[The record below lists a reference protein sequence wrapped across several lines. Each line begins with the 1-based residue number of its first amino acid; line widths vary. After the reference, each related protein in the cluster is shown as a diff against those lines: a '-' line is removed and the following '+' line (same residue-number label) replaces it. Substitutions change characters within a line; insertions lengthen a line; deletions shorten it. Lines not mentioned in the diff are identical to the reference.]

1 MSMRHGI
8 LGGNWNNS
16 AKCGSRSSNW
26 NNSPLNLNDNNSAR
40 GVTDTE
46 DNTLV
51 AGPHGPLADSL
62 TLSRCVNALTAK
74 HQATAPHGLVGQPNA
89 RAGVL
94 R

>member
-1 MSMRHGI
+1 MGMRHGI

-46 DNTLV
+46 GNTLV
-51 AGPHGPLADSL
+51 AEPYSPLADL
-62 TLSRCVNALTAK
+62 FTLSRYGQLLTAK
-74 HQATAPHGLVGQPNA
+74 HKATAPCGLVGQPNV
-89 RAGVL
+89 RLGDL
-94 R
+94 L